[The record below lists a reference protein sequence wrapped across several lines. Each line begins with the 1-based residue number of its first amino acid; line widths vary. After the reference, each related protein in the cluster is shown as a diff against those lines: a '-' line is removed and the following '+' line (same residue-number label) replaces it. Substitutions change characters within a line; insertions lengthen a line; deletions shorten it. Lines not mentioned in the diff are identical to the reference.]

1 MGRGVHKF
9 LANIGTPPPF
19 GVAGETQYV
28 GSSSWLKMLVLDLVM
43 LLQKHLSVD
52 LFRKSFLHQKIYK
65 INLAMNFT
73 LRYHFITKLEKGNYF
88 ASVKGW

>member
-43 LLQKHLSVD
+43 LLQKHVSVD
-52 LFRKSFLHQKIYK
+52 LFRK
-65 INLAMNFT
+65 
-73 LRYHFITKLEKGNYF
+73 
-88 ASVKGW
+88 